1 MDLHPELLVVGA
13 GPAGLSAASEATRA
27 GVRTLVLDAGESTG
41 GQFYARP
48 PGGAWDEGVPQ
59 ALVTGARLE
68 LLDVRLRTAVWGAFG
83 DSVAVVREGH
93 SSLVRPGSIVLAT
106 GATERVVPFPGWD
119 QPGVVAPGGLQ
130 RLLKVARVVPNGAV
144 VLAGSGPF
152 LLAVAADLRRAGAD
166 VRAVVEA
173 RSRYELAGL
182 LRGLARNPERR
193 REAIGFARALRGVE
207 LRFGVSVRGAEE
219 GSVRLSDGTRIPADV
234 LCVGYGFRPGS
245 SWRAC
250 SASPRPRPECA
261 STPRSRP
268 ADLACLPPGRRPEW
282 GARHS
287 PRLKDAWPVSP
298 PPRTWASPAEPT
310 CSITVT
316 YTRSG
321 TGMRGSPDGSK
332 PSIGQFR
339 CSPPP
344 IQGRRSAAAS
354 TSRLPISGGR
364 AGSRSPPTICA
375 PSRPSF
381 AVGWGPARGR
391 SARRRWRPRAASAG
405 ISKGARRRMRGRRRR
420 RCQSLRSL
428 GGPCSTG
435 KWHATDVACPSA
447 RDSSGASSAH
457 RPCRRGQRS

>member
-234 LCVGYGFRPGS
+234 LCVGYGFRPRLELARLLGL
-245 SWRAC
+245 AAT
-250 SASPRPRPECA
+250 SAGVRVNPALE
-261 STPRSRP
+261 TSRP
-268 ADLACLPPGRRPEW
+268 GVFAAGEATGVGGAALAAAEGRLA
-282 GARHS
+282 G
-287 PRLKDAWPVSP
+287 L
-298 PPRTWASPAEPT
+298 
-310 CSITVT
+310 
-316 YTRSG
+316 
-321 TGMRGSPDGSK
+321 
-332 PSIGQFR
+332 
-339 CSPPP
+339 
-344 IQGRRSAAAS
+344 AAAS
-354 TSRLPISGGR
+354 HLGKPGGTDMQHYRHLHEVRDRHARFARRIETVYRPVPVLSAADPGTTICRCEHVTLADIRRAGRLPVPAHDLR
-364 AGSRSPPTICA
+364 AVKAELRCGMGACQGTICTEAVAAAGGFGGDLEGGQA
-375 PSRPSF
+375 PHARP
-381 AVGWGPARGR
+381 PAAPV
-391 SARRRWRPRAASAG
+391 SVAEVAG
-405 ISKGARRRMRGRRRR
+405 G
-420 RCQSLRSL
+420 SLL
-428 GGPCSTG
+428 DGEM
-435 KWHATDVACPSA
+435 A
-447 RDSSGASSAH
+447 RD
-457 RPCRRGQRS
+457 